1 VLGAAGPI
9 FLGALALGVTL
20 GEHRWIPHARP
31 ITPLEVTLVMAAFIV
46 LIPRRRWPMAV
57 YVASGLASILYL
69 VQGYSPGPIFLAPF
83 WGLLTVIATTRLWQ
97 IWLPAAAA
105 GGAALAT
112 VHGFEGGNT
121 LGASI
126 FLAVWIICAL
136 VAGMAMVVRRR
147 FAAEVAERRGWTQRS
162 RAEEEGRRLAEERLR
177 IAREVH
183 DVLGHSLAV
192 ISLQAGV
199 AEHLL
204 DSRPQEVRQAISAIR
219 RVSRQ
224 ALGELRAELASLR
237 NGSFSAG
244 ASPTPGVA
252 DVQTLVQVMREAGLR
267 IDLEAEDDWSKV
279 PAIVGTAAYRIV
291 QESLTNVARHAGA
304 SATVAVSVR
313 RNAEALEIEVS
324 DDGGKAGLAPGSLKG
339 HGIAGMRE
347 RVAAL
352 GGRFWIEKQGTG
364 VRVVAELPI
373 GPA

>member
-1 VLGAAGPI
+1 M
-9 FLGALALGVTL
+9 TL
-20 GEHRWIPHARP
+20 GEHRWITHARQ

-57 YVASGLASILYL
+57 YVASGLATLLYL
-69 VQGYSPGPIFLAPF
+69 EQGYAPGPIFLAPF
-83 WGLLTVIATTRLWQ
+83 WGLLTVIATARLWQ
-97 IWLPAAAA
+97 VWLPAAAV

-112 VHGFEGGNT
+112 VHGFEGGNS

-126 FLAVWIICAL
+126 FLAVWITCAV

-147 FAAEVAERRGWTQRS
+147 FAAEVAERRTWAQRS

-204 DSRPQEVRQAISAIR
+204 DSRPQEVRQAVSAIR

-237 NGSFSAG
+237 SGSFSAG
-244 ASPTPGVA
+244 ASPTPGMA
-252 DVQTLVQVMREAGLR
+252 DVQALVQVMREAGLH
-267 IDLEAEDDWSKV
+267 IDLEAEEDWSKV
-279 PAIVGTAAYRIV
+279 PAVVGSAAYRIV

-304 SATVAVSVR
+304 SATVTVIVR
-313 RNAEALEIEVS
+313 RNADSLEIEVS
-324 DDGGKAGLAPGSLKG
+324 DDGGKAGLAAGTLEG

-352 GGRFWIEKQGTG
+352 GGRFQIEKQGAG
-364 VRVVAELPI
+364 VRVRAELPVA
-373 GPA
+373 PS